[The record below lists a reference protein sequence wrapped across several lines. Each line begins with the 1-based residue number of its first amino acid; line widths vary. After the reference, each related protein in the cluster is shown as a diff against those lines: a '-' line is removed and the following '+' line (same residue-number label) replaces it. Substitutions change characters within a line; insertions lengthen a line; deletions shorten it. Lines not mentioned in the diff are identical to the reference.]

1 MKSERKISIITQIS
15 ILAIAGLIL
24 VGIATFISQYD
35 VSRKATTE
43 SIKSRAANIAAETAA
58 TLMDYPAH
66 DWLIR
71 YWYEHADEL
80 DIEYDAD
87 YHAGT
92 ETEGK
97 AVLFQSRNPAIR
109 LEYASQQQL
118 EKLSEEDQKLY
129 AEIIYS
135 WLTNRVDRVKQSHRV
150 DYLFCVITDTEGAGA
165 VRGLNYKEVYPL
177 GHTVSVAE
185 NPSQQKAMQ
194 TATEH
199 SIASTDEYGGYL
211 ASAGDFI
218 DYYSYL
224 TMIDN
229 HAVIIGMT
237 YDLSGI
243 MNSIRKQTLE
253 GTGYSMIYLVL
264 LMTFIILNIF
274 LFGIGPLKKITES
287 IRRYAQ
293 SKDSEKI
300 ISELEA
306 NLNGIKGFAARR
318 NEIGQLSADVAD
330 MTREIDDYI
339 DRIETINAE
348 KKRMEV
354 ELDLA
359 ARIQLSVLPD
369 IFPPFPER
377 KEFDI
382 FALMDPARSVGG
394 DFYDFF
400 LIDEDHLG
408 IVIADVSGKG
418 IPAAL
423 YMMVA
428 KAVMQN
434 NAFLDIPAED
444 ILTKTNGALTA
455 NNARYVCHFVG
466 RDS

>member
-97 AVLFQSRNPAIR
+97 VVLFQSRHPAIR
-109 LEYASQQQL
+109 LEYASQRQL

-150 DYLFCVITDTEGAGA
+150 DYLFCVITDTEGEDAYKEQFFLFSGADPGA

-274 LFGIGPLKKITES
+274 LFGIGPLKKNHREYSKIRAEQGQRKNYLRAGGES
-287 IRRYAQ
+287 
-293 SKDSEKI
+293 
-300 ISELEA
+300 
-306 NLNGIKGFAARR
+306 
-318 NEIGQLSADVAD
+318 
-330 MTREIDDYI
+330 
-339 DRIETINAE
+339 
-348 KKRMEV
+348 
-354 ELDLA
+354 
-359 ARIQLSVLPD
+359 
-369 IFPPFPER
+369 ER
-377 KEFDI
+377 DQG
-382 FALMDPARSVGG
+382 LCRSQ
-394 DFYDFF
+394 
-400 LIDEDHLG
+400 
-408 IVIADVSGKG
+408 K
-418 IPAAL
+418 
-423 YMMVA
+423 
-428 KAVMQN
+428 
-434 NAFLDIPAED
+434 
-444 ILTKTNGALTA
+444 
-455 NNARYVCHFVG
+455 
-466 RDS
+466 

>member
-1 MKSERKISIITQIS
+1 MTYQEKQ
-15 ILAIAGLIL
+15 
-24 VGIATFISQYD
+24 Q
-35 VSRKATTE
+35 RKASNPE
-43 SIKSRAANIAAETAA
+43 
-58 TLMDYPAH
+58 PP
-66 DWLIR
+66 
-71 YWYEHADEL
+71 DEL

-150 DYLFCVITDTEGAGA
+150 DYLFCVITDTEGEDAYKEQFFLFSGADPGA

-306 NLNGIKGFAARR
+306 NLNGIKGFAACRR
-318 NEIGQLSADVAD
+318 DLEIRIDTVDAAADQTVEAVENGQDNHQDS
-330 MTREIDDYI
+330 
-339 DRIETINAE
+339 
-348 KKRMEV
+348 
-354 ELDLA
+354 
-359 ARIQLSVLPD
+359 
-369 IFPPFPER
+369 
-377 KEFDI
+377 
-382 FALMDPARSVGG
+382 RSDG
-394 DFYDFF
+394 DAGCA
-400 LIDEDHLG
+400 H
-408 IVIADVSGKG
+408 
-418 IPAAL
+418 
-423 YMMVA
+423 
-428 KAVMQN
+428 
-434 NAFLDIPAED
+434 
-444 ILTKTNGALTA
+444 
-455 NNARYVCHFVG
+455 G
-466 RDS
+466 RDDADRPVGFPGEKISSGYEQRDVHCLSSSSMCSA

>member
-150 DYLFCVITDTEGAGA
+150 DYLFCVITDTEGEDAYKEQFFLFSGADPGA

-229 HAVIIGMT
+229 HAIIIGMT

-274 LFGIGPLKKITES
+274 L
-287 IRRYAQ
+287 
-293 SKDSEKI
+293 
-300 ISELEA
+300 
-306 NLNGIKGFAARR
+306 
-318 NEIGQLSADVAD
+318 
-330 MTREIDDYI
+330 
-339 DRIETINAE
+339 
-348 KKRMEV
+348 
-354 ELDLA
+354 
-359 ARIQLSVLPD
+359 
-369 IFPPFPER
+369 
-377 KEFDI
+377 
-382 FALMDPARSVGG
+382 
-394 DFYDFF
+394 
-400 LIDEDHLG
+400 
-408 IVIADVSGKG
+408 
-418 IPAAL
+418 
-423 YMMVA
+423 
-428 KAVMQN
+428 
-434 NAFLDIPAED
+434 
-444 ILTKTNGALTA
+444 
-455 NNARYVCHFVG
+455 
-466 RDS
+466 